1 MEPGVPP
8 TKYLGSHSKEYNE
21 EKEYRFL
28 ILLKG
33 ERDD

>member
-21 EKEYRFL
+21 KKSIDSSFIEDWK
-28 ILLKG
+28 
-33 ERDD
+33 RDD